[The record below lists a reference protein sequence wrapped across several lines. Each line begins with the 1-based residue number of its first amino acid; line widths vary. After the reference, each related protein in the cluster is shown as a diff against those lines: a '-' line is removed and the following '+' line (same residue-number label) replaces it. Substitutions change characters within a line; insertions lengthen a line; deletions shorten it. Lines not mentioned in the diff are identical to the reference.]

1 MLGFVRVLRHGERSS
16 MKQAINTALKRPNN
30 GIRIL
35 SLRNPPTIPPASR
48 ALSLS
53 MRTLSKTPILTRRIA

>member
-1 MLGFVRVLRHGERSS
+1 

-30 GIRIL
+30 GTKML
-35 SLRNPPTIPPASR
+35 SLRKPPTMPPASR

-53 MRTLSKTPILTRRIA
+53 MRTLSRTPILSRKTV